1 VFHPALLAGV
11 LMKALSL
18 LLKNLLYIVIAPGV
32 IAGWLPLRVFERRAQ
47 WPGSFDA
54 LHFAGAAIALLG
66 VAVFL
71 QATWVFA
78 VRGHGTPSFF
88 DPPKK
93 LTRRGPY
100 KWVRNPLYLAFFAM
114 VAGEGLFFR
123 SWHIGVY
130 LVFLVCALHLL
141 VVLHEESALRFR
153 FGAIYEDYKRDVPRW
168 LPRKP
173 RPVLETV
180 APFEAR
186 R

>member
-1 VFHPALLAGV
+1 
-11 LMKALSL
+11 MKALWL
-18 LLKNLLYIVIAPGV
+18 LLKNLLYLVFVPGLV
-32 IAGWLPLRVFERRAQ
+32 AGWLPLGVFERRAQ
-47 WPGSFDA
+47 WPGAFA
-54 LHFAGAAIALLG
+54 GLHFTGAAITLLG
-66 VAVFL
+66 VAIFL
-71 QATWVFA
+71 HGTWVFA

-100 KWVRNPLYLAFFAM
+100 KWVRNPLYLAFFAI

-123 SWHIGVY
+123 SWHIGIY
-130 LVFLVCALHLL
+130 FILLVCALHLL
-141 VVLHEESALRFR
+141 VMGYEEGNLRFR

-173 RPVLETV
+173 KPVLHTV

>member
-1 VFHPALLAGV
+1 
-11 LMKALSL
+11 MKALWL
-18 LLKNLLYIVIAPGV
+18 LLKNLLYIVIMPGV
-32 IAGWLPLRVFERRAQ
+32 IIGWLPLRLFERRAQ
-47 WPGSFDA
+47 WPGTLEG
-54 LHFAGAAIALLG
+54 LHFTGAGITLLG
-66 VAVFL
+66 AVFFL
-71 QATWVFA
+71 YCTWLLA

-100 KWVRNPLYLAFFAM
+100 KWVRNPMYLALFAM

-123 SWHIGVY
+123 SWHIGIY
-130 LVFLVCALHLL
+130 FVFLVCALHLL
-141 VVLHEESALRFR
+141 VVGYEEANLRFR

-173 RPVLETV
+173 KPVLQTV
-180 APFEAR
+180 APFEVR

>member
-1 VFHPALLAGV
+1 
-11 LMKALSL
+11 MKALWL
-18 LLKNLLYIVIAPGV
+18 LLKNLLYLIIVPGV
-32 IAGWLPLRVFERRAQ
+32 VAGWLPLRVFERRAQ
-47 WPGSFDA
+47 WPVDFAWYQWTGLVLA
-54 LHFAGAAIALLG
+54 LPGVTVLLH
-66 VAVFL
+66 
-71 QATWVFA
+71 ATWVFA

-100 KWVRNPLYLAFFAM
+100 KWVRNPMYLAFFAM
-114 VAGEGLFFR
+114 VGGEGLFFQ

-130 LVFLVCALHLL
+130 FVFVVCALHLL

-173 RPVLETV
+173 KPVLETV
-180 APFEAR
+180 PPFGTR

>member
-1 VFHPALLAGV
+1 
-11 LMKALSL
+11 MKALWL
-18 LLKNLLYIVIAPGV
+18 LLKNLVYSVIVPGLV
-32 IAGWLPLRVFERRAQ
+32 AGWLPLRVFERRARWPESFGWMQ
-47 WPGSFDA
+47 WT
-54 LHFAGAAIALLG
+54 GAALILAG
-66 VAVFL
+66 TATFL
-71 QATWVFA
+71 CGTWVFA
-78 VRGHGTPSFF
+78 VRGRGTPAFF

-100 KWVRNPLYLAFFAM
+100 QWVRNPMYLAFFAM

-130 LVFLVCALHLL
+130 FVFLVCALHLL

-173 RPVLETV
+173 KPVLETV
-180 APFEAR
+180 APFEVR